1 MSGDW
6 GCPPSYEYQSGNS
19 DAYFAGTAD
28 RLTNDIK
35 STLRGYRTQ
44 DTQSPLSRVNLSQV
58 ANSESVATTIRS
70 CVATHLRSTAYT
82 YGALDRETLNEVS
95 VGVEPE
101 VVHTNDLSLKVKYH
115 GLAPRRNAPIIEK
128 DIYLGRIGD
137 LTTG

>member
-1 MSGDW
+1 MSGNW
-6 GCPPSYEYQSGNS
+6 GELPSYEYQSGNS

-35 STLRGYRTQ
+35 STLPYCSMQG
-44 DTQSPLSRVNLSQV
+44 TQSPLSQVNLSQI

-70 CVATHLRSTAYT
+70 CVATHLRSTAHT
-82 YGALDRETLNEVS
+82 YGAPDRETLNGVS

-101 VVHTNDLSLKVKYH
+101 IVHTNNLSLKVKYH
-115 GLAPRRNAPIIEK
+115 GLVRGRWAPIEE

-137 LTTG
+137 LTKR